1 MSIGTIAEI
10 WRYPVKSMAG
20 ERIESAELGAL
31 GVPGDRGWA
40 VRDEV
45 RGGIRGAKKIAP
57 LMLCKARYLDAQLS
71 APEITLPDGTTIRA
85 DAAGAAAAVSAA
97 VGTSVTLWPRR
108 PIEDLEHYRRGAPDH
123 EDMEVE
129 LRSVFGREAGE
140 PLPDLSVFPP
150 ELFEYESPPGTYFDA
165 FPLLLLTD
173 ASLRRL
179 QELAPSSSVDV
190 RRFRP
195 NLLIHTNGSDGE
207 FPEMAWQGRRIA
219 IGSAVL
225 EVTVACPRCVMITHP
240 VDELPRDSG
249 LLRTV
254 VQKAAQNVGVYARVE
269 TPGTVS
275 RGDEARLV

>member
-140 PLPDLSVFPP
+140 
-150 ELFEYESPPGTYFDA
+150 
-165 FPLLLLTD
+165 
-173 ASLRRL
+173 
-179 QELAPSSSVDV
+179 
-190 RRFRP
+190 
-195 NLLIHTNGSDGE
+195 
-207 FPEMAWQGRRIA
+207 
-219 IGSAVL
+219 
-225 EVTVACPRCVMITHP
+225 
-240 VDELPRDSG
+240 
-249 LLRTV
+249 
-254 VQKAAQNVGVYARVE
+254 
-269 TPGTVS
+269 
-275 RGDEARLV
+275 